1 MSEPVVNLEA
11 SATPTTPLSYNGS
24 VDTSSIENV
33 SSIIIFEME
42 EVYIHL

>member
-1 MSEPVVNLEA
+1 MSDPVVTLTT
-11 SATPTTPLSYNGS
+11 TPTTPLSYNGS
-24 VDTSSIENV
+24 VDTSRIENV